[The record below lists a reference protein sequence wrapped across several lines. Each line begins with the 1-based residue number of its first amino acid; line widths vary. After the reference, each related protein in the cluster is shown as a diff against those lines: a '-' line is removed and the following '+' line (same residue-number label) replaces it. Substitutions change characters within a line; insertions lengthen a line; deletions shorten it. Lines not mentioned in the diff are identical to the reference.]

1 MILSSADFP
10 PPMFA
15 VCTLYNVVC
24 TTRRVQLCSPEVAY
38 NVAAFAETMDERL
51 AVVNPVDDRIAKEEV
66 LYFKLMGAEEGQ
78 RSSSVQ

>member
-1 MILSSADFP
+1 
-10 PPMFA
+10 MFA

-24 TTRRVQLCSPEVAY
+24 TTRRVQLCSPEVADNG
-38 NVAAFAETMDERL
+38 NVAAYAETMDERL
-51 AVVNPVDDRIAKEEV
+51 AVVNPVDERIAKEEV